1 MVEIG
6 RIRIQ
11 IAIGPQDTHV
21 LIETDIVKVDRI
33 TPRTLVENVLGPD
46 VESTRFIMTPILR
59 ETMVKRAG
67 VTHITSD

>member
-6 RIRIQ
+6 QIRIQ
-11 IAIGPQDTHV
+11 ITIDPQDTHV

-46 VESTRFIMTPILR
+46 VESTRLNMTPILR
-59 ETMVKRAG
+59 ETTVKQAG
-67 VTHITSD
+67 EPEN